1 MALEEVEEDGLHL
14 EGGVAVEREDA
25 LRVEREVARQ
35 PLDADPREDELER
48 LERLEVDAG
57 GQRRVEALVEPLRDE
72 HLVRHHVELRV
83 LVEHAL
89 QLQQVGDQV
98 GPLLRALEVEQ
109 HRLGLRLEARE
120 RLVAPH
126 ARVGLLDRLERGGG
140 QPSGVGSGAERSIIA
155 RGECGGC
162 AK

>member
-1 MALEEVEEDGLHL
+1 M
-14 EGGVAVEREDA
+14 
-25 LRVEREVARQ
+25 
-35 PLDADPREDELER
+35 
-48 LERLEVDAG
+48 DAG

-72 HLVRHHVELRV
+72 HLVGHHVELRV

-120 RLVAPH
+120 RLVTPH

-140 QPSGVGSGAERSIIA
+140 HERRRERRGAQHNCAVGRSVGRRKLMRTMVSSWIA
-155 RGECGGC
+155 NRPGRL
-162 AK
+162 